1 MEREILY
8 KNRMLNKPKN
18 KEIVVGDATVRMQ
31 LLGKETY
38 FCLTDLAKSVN
49 ENKPDA
55 LIANWLRNA
64 DTIELLSAWE
74 LSFVNEKFD
83 IQKAGEL
90 RNEAGTNR
98 FSLSVKEWVEKT
110 FAVGIYAK
118 AGRYGGS
125 YAHEDIALAF
135 CNWLKPTFHLY
146 FIKEYKRLK
155 MEEMAK
161 LGQEWD
167 RDVKRFFSKVNYH
180 IHSDA
185 VKSYL
190 IPQRIIQSNQEW
202 IVYASEADL
211 LNKALFGMTAK
222 EWKLKN
228 PTATGNMRDHASA
241 EELLILAN
249 LENLNAEYIHLG
261 MPKEA
266 RLLRL
271 NEVAIHQMELLV
283 QLQSVKNELTPPK

>member
-1 MEREILY
+1 
-8 KNRMLNKPKN
+8 MLNKPKN
-18 KEIVVGDATVRMQ
+18 KEIVVGDATVRLQ
-31 LLGKETY
+31 ILGKETF

-49 ENKPDA
+49 PDKPDA
-55 LIANWLRNA
+55 LIANWMRAA

-74 LSFVNEKFD
+74 VSFVNEVFN
-83 IQKAGEL
+83 IQEANTIRSTAGS
-90 RNEAGTNR
+90 NR
-98 FSLSVKEWVEKT
+98 FSLSVKEWVGKT
-110 FAVGIYAK
+110 GAIGIYAK

-125 YAHEDIALAF
+125 YAHEEIALAF

-155 MEEMAK
+155 MEEMGK
-161 LGQEWD
+161 LGIEWD

-185 VKSYL
+185 VKFYL
-190 IPQRIIQSNQEW
+190 IPLRITQNKQDW
-202 IVYASEADL
+202 VVYASEADL
-211 LNKALFGMTAK
+211 LNRALFGTTAK

-228 PTATGNMRDHASA
+228 PDLNGNMRDYASA

-249 LENLNAEYIHLG
+249 LENLNAEFIHLG
-261 MPKEA
+261 LSKDE

-271 NEVAIHQMELLV
+271 NEIAIHQMELMI
-283 QLQSVKNELTPPK
+283 QLQSVKSNLTLLK

>member
-1 MEREILY
+1 
-8 KNRMLNKPKN
+8 MLNKPKN
-18 KEIVVGDATVRMQ
+18 KEIVVGDATVRLQ
-31 LLGKETY
+31 ILGKETF

-49 ENKPDA
+49 PDKPDA
-55 LIANWLRNA
+55 LIANWMRAA

-74 LSFVNEKFD
+74 VSFVNEVFN
-83 IQKAGEL
+83 IQEANTIRSTAGS
-90 RNEAGTNR
+90 NR
-98 FSLSVKEWVEKT
+98 FSLSVKEWVGKT
-110 FAVGIYAK
+110 GAIGIYAK

-125 YAHEDIALAF
+125 YAHEEIALAF

-155 MEEMAK
+155 MEEMGK
-161 LGQEWD
+161 LGIEWD

-190 IPQRIIQSNQEW
+190 IPLRITQNKQDW
-202 IVYASEADL
+202 VVYASEADL
-211 LNKALFGMTAK
+211 LNRALFGTTAK

-228 PTATGNMRDHASA
+228 PDLNGNMRDYASA

-249 LENLNAEYIHLG
+249 LENLNAEFIHLG
-261 MPKEA
+261 LSKDE

-271 NEVAIHQMELLV
+271 NEIAIHQMELMI
-283 QLQSVKNELTPPK
+283 QLQSVKSNLTLLK

>member
-1 MEREILY
+1 
-8 KNRMLNKPKN
+8 MLNKPKN
-18 KEIVVGDATVRMQ
+18 KEIVVGDATIRLQ
-31 LLGKETY
+31 ISGKETF

-49 ENKPDA
+49 PDKPDV
-55 LIANWLRNA
+55 LIANWMRAA

-74 LSFVNEKFD
+74 VSFVNEVFD
-83 IQKAGEL
+83 IQEANLIRSAAGS
-90 RNEAGTNR
+90 NR
-98 FSLSVKEWVEKT
+98 FSLSVKEWVGKT
-110 FAVGIYAK
+110 GAIGIYAK

-125 YAHEDIALAF
+125 YAHEEIALAF

-161 LGQEWD
+161 LGIEWD

-190 IPQRIIQSNQEW
+190 IPLRITQNKQEW
-202 IVYASEADL
+202 VVYASEADL
-211 LNKALFGMTAK
+211 LNRALFGTTAK

-228 PTATGNMRDHASA
+228 PELDGNMRDYASA

-249 LENLNAEYIHLG
+249 LENLNAEFIHLG
-261 MPKEA
+261 LSKEE

-271 NEVAIHQMELLV
+271 NEIAIHQMELMI
-283 QLQSVKNELTPPK
+283 QLQSVKSNLTLPK

>member
-1 MEREILY
+1 
-8 KNRMLNKPKN
+8 MLNKSKN
-18 KEIVVGDATVRMQ
+18 KEISVGDATVRLQ
-31 LLGKETY
+31 IIGKETY

-49 ENKPDA
+49 PDKPDA
-55 LIANWLRNA
+55 LIGNWMRAA

-74 LSFVNEKFD
+74 VSFINENFD
-83 IQKAGEL
+83 IDKANEI
-90 RNEAGTNR
+90 RREAGSNR
-98 FSLSVKEWVEKT
+98 FSLSVKEWVGKT
-110 FAVGIYAK
+110 TAIGIYAK

-135 CNWLKPTFHLY
+135 CNWLNPTFHLY

-161 LGQEWD
+161 LGIEWD

-190 IPQRIIQSNQEW
+190 IPQRIIQNNQEW

-211 LNKALFGMTAK
+211 LNKALFGTTAK

-228 PTATGNMRDHASA
+228 PDLSGNMRDHASA

-261 MPKEA
+261 MAKED

-271 NEVAIHQMELLV
+271 NEVAIHQMELILRLHAV
-283 QLQSVKNELTPPK
+283 KSQLTTSKNNL